1 MTTVYIHIGA
11 PKTATSTLQAI
22 LARKAGK
29 LLKDG
34 VLYPSITRHGDAHHV
49 LVCDLIESYQGSR
62 MPDFWYGDFP
72 RGQAWTT
79 LKEEISSHG
88 SDVRSVILSSELF
101 FGQSRQLR
109 PMLAEISEHLAGH
122 TVKVVVY
129 LRRQDQLYS
138 SFFNQ
143 DVKGARQWADGPYQ
157 FYETHQ
163 IFQHHYV
170 DLLDIWAETF
180 GPDNII
186 IRPYEPEQWLNQDIV
201 SDFCNA
207 TNTVAL
213 KSGSLESNE
222 SLGPNQL
229 YAKQCLN
236 KVGFDKAINDDV
248 LRLLTRLLP
257 EQPVRDTMYVH
268 AGLYGRYKKAWEASN
283 QRLSEKYLHGG
294 PLFRNA
300 IPGPGKLTPFRLDDH
315 VLGKYLQQTV
325 HQLAR
330 EKSASLRQLFAR
342 AGLLMLAERGLWDAL
357 GAEQREALLSWS

>member
-1 MTTVYIHIGA
+1 MTTIYIHIGA

-29 LLKDG
+29 LLKNG
-34 VLYPSITRHGDAHHV
+34 VLYPSVTRHGDAHHV
-49 LVCDLIESYQGSR
+49 LVCDLIEKYQGST

-72 RGQAWTT
+72 RGQAWAC
-79 LKEEISSHG
+79 LNDEIASHG
-88 SDVRSVILSSELF
+88 SELQSVIISSELF

-109 PMLAEISEHLAGH
+109 PMLVEISEHLAGH
-122 TVKVVVY
+122 TVKVVTY

-138 SFFNQ
+138 DFFNQ

-170 DLLDIWAETF
+170 DLLDIWSQAF
-180 GPDNII
+180 GSDNII
-186 IRPYEPEQWLNQDIV
+186 IRPYEPEQWIDQDIV
-201 SDFCNA
+201 TDFCHV
-207 TNTVAL
+207 TDTPAL

-236 KVGFDKAINDDV
+236 KVGFDKSMNDEV

-257 EQPVRDTMYVH
+257 ERPVRDTMYVH
-268 AGLYGRYKKAWEASN
+268 AGLYVRYKKEWEASN
-283 QRLSEKYLHGG
+283 RRVSEEYLQGD
-294 PLFRNA
+294 PLFRHA
-300 IPGPGKLTPFRLDDH
+300 VPGPGELVPFRLDDQM
-315 VLGKYLQQTV
+315 LGSYLRMAVQHLV
-325 HQLAR
+325 R
-330 EKSASLRQLFAR
+330 EKSLVIQQLFAR
-342 AGLLMLAERGLWDAL
+342 ACLLMLAERSLWEAL
-357 GAEQREALLSWS
+357 DSKQQETLLSWT